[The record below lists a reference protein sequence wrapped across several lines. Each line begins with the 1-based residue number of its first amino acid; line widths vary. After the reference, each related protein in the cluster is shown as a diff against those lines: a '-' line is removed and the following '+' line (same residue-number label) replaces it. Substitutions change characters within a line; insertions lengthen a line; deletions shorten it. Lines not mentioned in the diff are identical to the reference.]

1 MLKPNKL
8 ANNNFL
14 SSLDLSTDEVLH
26 ILDLANNFKNKKLNI
41 DLGNKVLGLIF
52 DKSST
57 RTRVSFQVAMTRL
70 GGTTIDL
77 NPTTSQIGRGEPIK
91 DTARVLS
98 RYCDVIA
105 IRTFD
110 HSDLEEYAKWSTKP
124 VINALTDLEHP
135 CQALAD
141 FMTIKEEFLDFKDV
155 VLTFIGDGNNV
166 ANSLILCG
174 ALLGV
179 EVRIACPKGY
189 EPNSL
194 LIDKAYEIY
203 KNKNLLKITNDPNTA
218 VLGANVLY
226 TDVWSS
232 MGEENQKEEKDKY
245 LPSFFI
251 SQILDV
257 VTLEKLKF
265 SKADIAKTKLL
276 RKWHLFLKNKNIAQ
290 LDEFDRFK
298 LHQELEMFLPSF
310 IFYLPQNSQLDWL
323 HKWRDNDDKL
333 FHPSN
338 LVNGDLIK
346 KNLEIK
352 DGPILGELLQ
362 YLSQELA
369 YKRLNNFDEAI
380 YKAKQWI
387 EQNAPKCD

>member
-8 ANNNFL
+8 AKNNFL
-14 SSLDLSTDEVLH
+14 SSLDLSTDEVFH
-26 ILDLANNFKNKKLNI
+26 ILELASNFKNKKINI
-41 DLGNKVLGLIF
+41 DLNNKVLGLIF

-141 FMTIKEEFLDFKDV
+141 FLTIYEEFLDLKDV
-155 VLTFIGDGNNV
+155 ILTFIGDGNNV

-194 LIDKAYEIY
+194 VIKKAIEIY
-203 KNKNLLKITNDPNTA
+203 KNKNLLKITNDPISA
-218 VLGANVLY
+218 VKGANVLY

-232 MGEENQKEEKDKY
+232 MGEENQKEEKDKD
-245 LPSFFI
+245 FI
-251 SQILDV
+251 GFTIDHDLV
-257 VTLEKLKF
+257 RN
-265 SKADIAKTKLL
+265 ADK
-276 RKWHLFLKNKNIAQ
+276 
-290 LDEFDRFK
+290 
-298 LHQELEMFLPSF
+298 
-310 IFYLPQNSQLDWL
+310 
-323 HKWRDNDDKL
+323 
-333 FHPSN
+333 
-338 LVNGDLIK
+338 
-346 KNLEIK
+346 
-352 DGPILGELLQ
+352 
-362 YLSQELA
+362 
-369 YKRLNNFDEAI
+369 EAI
-380 YKAKQWI
+380 ILHCLPAYRAKEI
-387 EQNAPKCD
+387 TDEVIDSKRSRIFEQAENRMHAQQALLSCLLS

>member
-8 ANNNFL
+8 AKNNFL
-14 SSLDLSTDEVLH
+14 SSLDITTDEVFH
-26 ILDLANNFKNKKLNI
+26 ILELAKNFKNKKININLN
-41 DLGNKVLGLIF
+41 NKVLGLIF

-57 RTRVSFQVAMTRL
+57 RTRVSFQVAMSRL

-77 NPTTSQIGRGEPIK
+77 NPVTSQIGRGEPIK

-141 FMTIKEEFLDFKDV
+141 FLTIHEEFIDFKDV

-189 EPNSL
+189 EPNTQV
-194 LIDKAYEIY
+194 IKKAYEIY
-203 KNKNLLKITNDPNTA
+203 KNKDLLKITNNPNTA

-232 MGEENQKEEKDKY
+232 MGEENKK
-245 LPSFFI
+245 
-251 SQILDV
+251 V
-257 VTLEKLKF
+257 VK
-265 SKADIAKTKLL
+265 
-276 RKWHLFLKNKNIAQ
+276 
-290 LDEFDRFK
+290 
-298 LHQELEMFLPSF
+298 
-310 IFYLPQNSQLDWL
+310 
-323 HKWRDNDDKL
+323 DKL
-333 FHPSN
+333 FN
-338 LVNGDLIK
+338 GFTINNDLVSKAEKDAIILHCLPAYRSKEITDEVFESK
-346 KNLEIK
+346 KNRIFDQAENRLHAQQA
-352 DGPILGELLQ
+352 LLSC
-362 YLSQELA
+362 LL
-369 YKRLNNFDEAI
+369 
-380 YKAKQWI
+380 
-387 EQNAPKCD
+387 

>member
-26 ILDLANNFKNKKLNI
+26 ILDLANNFKNKKLII

-141 FMTIKEEFLDFKDV
+141 FLTIKEEFLDFKNV

-194 LIDKAYEIY
+194 VIDKAYEIY
-203 KNKNLLKITNDPNTA
+203 KNKNLLKITNDPKTA

-232 MGEENQKEEKDKY
+232 MGEENQKEEKDKVFNGFTIENDLVCKAEKDAIVLHC
-245 LPSFFI
+245 LPAYR
-251 SQILDV
+251 
-257 VTLEKLKF
+257 
-265 SKADIAKTKLL
+265 SK
-276 RKWHLFLKNKNIAQ
+276 
-290 LDEFDRFK
+290 
-298 LHQELEMFLPSF
+298 
-310 IFYLPQNSQLDWL
+310 
-323 HKWRDNDDKL
+323 
-333 FHPSN
+333 
-338 LVNGDLIK
+338 
-346 KNLEIK
+346 EIT
-352 DGPILGELLQ
+352 D
-362 YLSQELA
+362 
-369 YKRLNNFDEAI
+369 
-380 YKAKQWI
+380 
-387 EQNAPKCD
+387 

>member
-1 MLKPNKL
+1 MSKSNKL

-14 SSLDLSTDEVLH
+14 SSLDLSTDEVSD
-26 ILDLANNFKNKKLNI
+26 ILELASDFKNKKINI
-41 DLGNKVLGLIF
+41 NLKNKVLGLIF

-70 GGTTIDL
+70 GGSTIDL

-141 FMTIKEEFLDFKDV
+141 FLTIHEEFLDFKDV

-194 LIDKAYEIY
+194 VLKKAYDIY
-203 KNKNLLKITNDPNTA
+203 QNKDLLKISNDPHTA
-218 VLGANVLY
+218 VLGSNVLY

-232 MGEENQKEEKDKY
+232 MGEENKKVEKDK
-245 LPSFFI
+245 SFKGFTI
-251 SQILDV
+251 DDDLV
-257 VTLEKLKF
+257 
-265 SKADIAKTKLL
+265 SKADKDAIVLHCLPAYRGKEIT
-276 RKWHLFLKNKNIAQ
+276 
-290 LDEFDRFK
+290 DEIFESKKSRIFDQAENR
-298 LHQELEMFLPSF
+298 LHVQQAL
-310 IFYLPQNSQLDWL
+310 
-323 HKWRDNDDKL
+323 
-333 FHPSN
+333 
-338 LVNGDLIK
+338 
-346 KNLEIK
+346 
-352 DGPILGELLQ
+352 
-362 YLSQELA
+362 LSQMI
-369 YKRLNNFDEAI
+369 KS
-380 YKAKQWI
+380 
-387 EQNAPKCD
+387 

>member
-141 FMTIKEEFLDFKDV
+141 FLTIHEEFLDFKDV

-179 EVRIACPKGY
+179 EVRIACPRGY

-194 LIDKAYEIY
+194 VVKKAYEIY
-203 KNKNLLKITNDPNTA
+203 KNKDLLKITNDPNTA

-232 MGEENQKEEKDKY
+232 MGQEDKKAEKDKIFNGFSIDND
-245 LPSFFI
+245 L
-251 SQILDV
+251 V
-257 VTLEKLKF
+257 
-265 SKADIAKTKLL
+265 SKA
-276 RKWHLFLKNKNIAQ
+276 
-290 LDEFDRFK
+290 
-298 LHQELEMFLPSF
+298 
-310 IFYLPQNSQLDWL
+310 
-323 HKWRDNDDKL
+323 
-333 FHPSN
+333 
-338 LVNGDLIK
+338 K
-346 KNLEIK
+346 K
-352 DGPILGELLQ
+352 
-362 YLSQELA
+362 
-369 YKRLNNFDEAI
+369 EAI
-380 YKAKQWI
+380 ILHCLPAYRSKEITDEVFESKRNRIFDQAENRLHAQQALLSCLLI
-387 EQNAPKCD
+387 